1 MSMSKVELKRLLKL
15 KKKKPRF
22 LNVGRYLHGH
32 GLVSWRRPR
41 GIDSKQRIRKKGQP
55 KVPSIGYKNPEK
67 IRGLHPT
74 GLTPKVVYSISDIE
88 RIPEETRDKVILYI
102 GRTVGKRKR
111 SLLIEKAREMGFK
124 IINQGAEGMK

>member
-1 MSMSKVELKRLLKL
+1 MNKELTKALLKL

-32 GLVSWRRPR
+32 GLTSWRRPR
-41 GIDSKQRIRKKGQP
+41 GIDNKQRIRKKGQP

-67 IRGLHPT
+67 VRGLHPT
-74 GLTPKVVYSISDIE
+74 GLIPKVIHSTSDLK
-88 RIPEETRDKVILYI
+88 RIPEKSRKKVIIYI

-111 SLLIEKAREMGFK
+111 TQLIEKARELGFR
-124 IINQGAEGMK
+124 IINEGVETQE

>member
-1 MSMSKVELKRLLKL
+1 MNKELTKALLKL

-32 GLVSWRRPR
+32 GLTSWRRPR
-41 GIDSKQRIRKKGQP
+41 GIDNKQRIRKKGQP

-67 IRGLHPT
+67 VRGLHPT
-74 GLTPKVVYSISDIE
+74 GLIPKVIHSTSDLE
-88 RIPEETRDKVILYI
+88 RIPEESKKKVIIYI

-111 SLLIEKAREMGFK
+111 TQLIEKARELGFR
-124 IINQGAEGMK
+124 IINEGVETRE

>member
-1 MSMSKVELKRLLKL
+1 MRMDKASLKNLLKL

-32 GLVSWRRPR
+32 GLTSWRRPR
-41 GIDSKQRIRKKGQP
+41 GIDNKQRIRKKGQP

-74 GLTPKVVYSISDIE
+74 GLIPKVVHSISELE
-88 RIPEETRDKVILYI
+88 RIPENVKDRVIIYI

-111 SLLIEKAREMGFK
+111 SLLIKRAKELGFK
-124 IINQGAEGMK
+124 IINEGVES